1 MIMYSGGYGCGKTVL
16 GCYWAIKKASENAG
30 SIGAIFGPTLKTLD
44 DNVITTNFIPIM
56 NAMFGYG
63 GYKYYKSTMNA
74 KIILPNGS
82 EIRFRSFDDEGKLR
96 GADLSWV
103 WIDEAI
109 GKDQLYLS
117 EPRFKQLTARLRR
130 VTDQQMLITTN
141 PGAISHFLYKYFVDD
156 LNESTQLRDERSIH
170 YGSIYDNK
178 LLSEAYIKSMEERY
192 SEDELMGYWSKNVGV
207 IFREF
212 NQKKHVKPIDIRDDF
227 RYYLSIDFGYTNPFA
242 CILIGVD
249 NDNNC
254 FVIDEYYKTHTEIEE
269 HAQYIQANFLDRYKI
284 NTIVADPASPG
295 DIATMRRILKKDIVK
310 ASKKVMRGIEALQ
323 KLFKA
328 ETPKGARI
336 TIDPQCSILI
346 KELETYAWS
355 PPRDGFNEKE
365 EPKKF
370 MDHGVD
376 ALRYFVMT
384 ILENKYN
391 TVPISF
397 QRY

>member
-16 GCYWAIKKASENAG
+16 GCYWAIQKASETPD
-30 SIGAIFGPTLKTLD
+30 SIGTIFGPTLKTLD

-56 NAMFGYG
+56 NELFGRG
-63 GYKYYKSTMNA
+63 GYDYKKGTMSY
-74 KIILPNGS
+74 KIMLPNWS

-96 GADLSWV
+96 GADLGWI

-109 GKDQLYLS
+109 GKDRLYLN
-117 EPRFKQLTARLRR
+117 EARFSQIRARLRR
-130 VTDQQMLITTN
+130 GTNQQILITTN
-141 PGAISHFLYKYFVDD
+141 PGAISHFLYKYFVEE
-156 LNESTQLRDERSIH
+156 LNENPQLIEERSLH

-178 LLSEAYIKSMEERY
+178 TLSQEYIRDMEATY
-192 SEDELMGYWSKNVGV
+192 SADELKGLWIKNIGV
-207 IFREF
+207 IFHEF
-212 NQKKHVKPIDIRDDF
+212 NQKKHVKQVDIRDDF
-227 RYYLSIDFGYTNPFA
+227 RYYLAIDFGYTNPFA
-242 CILIGVD
+242 CLLIGVD

-269 HAQYIQANFLDRYKI
+269 HAKYIQANFLDKYKVL
-284 NTIVADPASPG
+284 TIVADPASAG
-295 DIATMRRILKKDIVK
+295 EIASMRRILKKDIVK
-310 ASKKVMRGIEALQ
+310 ASKNVMRGIEAVQ

-328 ETPKGARI
+328 ETPKGAHI
-336 TIDPQCSILI
+336 IIDPQCNNLI
-346 KELETYAWS
+346 KELETYAWEE
-355 PPRDGFNEKE
+355 PREGINEKE
-365 EPKKF
+365 MPKKF